1 MKIILL
7 QQDIAWGKPIQNRI
21 NAEKAIFEHPGGD
34 LYLLPEMFNTGFS
47 IHPQELAEP
56 ADGET
61 FHWMTRLSATTN
73 AAIVGSMM
81 VVENGNF
88 YNRMFFVSP
97 GGNTAYYN
105 KRHLFSYGDED
116 KHFTSGRERIVV
128 SFRGIRFLMQIC
140 YDLRFPVF
148 SRNLKD
154 YDAILYVANW
164 PTSRLQV
171 WKTLLRARAIENQCF
186 VVGVNR
192 TGNDPTCNYPGASAI
207 IDAYG
212 RTLAECQTNSED
224 TVSAEIDLEWLQ
236 AFRKKFPVLEDR
248 DVFNLKV

>member
-1 MKIILL
+1 MRIVLI
-7 QQDIAWGKPIQNRI
+7 QQNIEWGKPLQNRQ
-21 NAEKAIFEHPGGD
+21 NAEQAISKHPGAD

-56 ADGET
+56 ANGET
-61 FHWMTRLSATTN
+61 LLWMKRLADETN
-73 AAIVGSMM
+73 AAIVASLMIL
-81 VVENGNF
+81 ENGKF

-97 GGNTAYYN
+97 NGRTTYYN

-116 KHFTSGRERIVV
+116 KHFTAGQERVIVG
-128 SFRGIRFLMQIC
+128 FRGWRFLLQIC

-148 SRNLKD
+148 SRNCKD

-171 WKTLLRARAIENQCF
+171 WKTLLHARAIENQCF
-186 VVGVNR
+186 VAGVNR
-192 TGNDPTCNYPGASAI
+192 TGNDPVCNYPGASAI

-212 RTLAECQTNSED
+212 HTLAECQTNRQD
-224 TVSAEIDLEWLQ
+224 VCSAEIDLEWLE

-248 DVFNLKV
+248 DKFNLEK